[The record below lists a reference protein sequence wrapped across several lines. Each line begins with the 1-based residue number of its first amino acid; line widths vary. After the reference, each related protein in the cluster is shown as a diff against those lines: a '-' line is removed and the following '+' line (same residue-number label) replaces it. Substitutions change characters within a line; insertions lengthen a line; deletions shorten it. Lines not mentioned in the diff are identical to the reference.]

1 MKNVTKITAAALAL
15 LAGQAAA
22 QVEHG
27 AINVVENDCDDTAS
41 SVTLSAMIGSAGWS
55 ILHAASNRGDYGLDF
70 GTGDDTNLGVLITAS
85 YEDARLSEA
94 CVGPDPYYATTSS
107 VRTGPSYFIAVH
119 GSPSGAK
126 VNWNPAFGFFPIDDG
141 WMAATAYNSSNGGVI
156 DELIGNP
163 LLPLYNTFNDPGT
176 GNGFVDTATGIFG
189 IRLEGVDMNRDGV
202 LLGTGAKNEDNFV
215 QVFLNA
221 DGTGALNNHDNGS
234 NGDTSEQDPVGFVF
248 VPGGTA
254 GVTMGVITGG
264 GEKLFSQGDFTVELV
279 GKPDTSGTWRI
290 EIAGESPSTGTLL
303 ASPTTEF
310 GGNTIDNPV
319 FVVPDATGWTIT
331 SRDIAGM
338 GLQDIASYDR
348 AFHFAF
354 FKTGVDIQP
363 GTPDRS
369 YLDRFDVAH
378 AARIAVTEI
387 RPDNANGDMIAER
400 EMGSDA
406 LRAVGDNRG
415 DVGMAFFNARHPSRI
430 DNGLDSFEGVYLAS
444 ASEFIRDNT
453 DTGGV
458 SGWHTVS
465 FDNGEM
471 HGHNASLAGGEMNAD
486 FAVAYFPTGAGFDQ
500 AGDVQVFSGE
510 TIDHPIDGTVG
521 VDGVIIAI
529 NWDNNNRVVN
539 AVPNG
544 SSYTLSAF
552 EGSGGAPSLDW
563 DYGYVYFPY
572 ATPGIVAGQI
582 DASGNT
588 VGGTGGFSV
597 SSGNDQTFGFP
608 VTKITV
614 PGVDAR
620 TDGVLMLT
628 GTDGAYAMA
637 WEAGEDGTFEVAG
650 FDLVNENPGQTGFNF
665 VYIPYEGLAAGGD
678 CIADFNGDDSVNT
691 QDVLAFLNAWNNG
704 EGSADINGDGSV
716 NTQDV
721 LAFLN
726 LWNVGC

>member
-1 MKNVTKITAAALAL
+1 
-15 LAGQAAA
+15 
-22 QVEHG
+22 
-27 AINVVENDCDDTAS
+27 
-41 SVTLSAMIGSAGWS
+41 
-55 ILHAASNRGDYGLDF
+55 
-70 GTGDDTNLGVLITAS
+70 
-85 YEDARLSEA
+85 
-94 CVGPDPYYATTSS
+94 
-107 VRTGPSYFIAVH
+107 
-119 GSPSGAK
+119 
-126 VNWNPAFGFFPIDDG
+126 
-141 WMAATAYNSSNGGVI
+141 
-156 DELIGNP
+156 
-163 LLPLYNTFNDPGT
+163 
-176 GNGFVDTATGIFG
+176 
-189 IRLEGVDMNRDGV
+189 
-202 LLGTGAKNEDNFV
+202 
-215 QVFLNA
+215 
-221 DGTGALNNHDNGS
+221 
-234 NGDTSEQDPVGFVF
+234 
-248 VPGGTA
+248 
-254 GVTMGVITGG
+254 
-264 GEKLFSQGDFTVELV
+264 
-279 GKPDTSGTWRI
+279 
-290 EIAGESPSTGTLL
+290 
-303 ASPTTEF
+303 
-310 GGNTIDNPV
+310 
-319 FVVPDATGWTIT
+319 
-331 SRDIAGM
+331 
-338 GLQDIASYDR
+338 
-348 AFHFAF
+348 
-354 FKTGVDIQP
+354 
-363 GTPDRS
+363 
-369 YLDRFDVAH
+369 
-378 AARIAVTEI
+378 
-387 RPDNANGDMIAER
+387 MIAER